1 MDVIKGKVI
10 WPVLNHNKKHNGFNS
25 SHRKSVLNCI
35 WDQILSEVNRRKQF
49 LNMYEMNRL
58 HDLLML
64 DSERQKLDLLS
75 QKKENLCY
83 CLLKANSKVTFH
95 TITSL

>member
-1 MDVIKGKVI
+1 MHEI
-10 WPVLNHNKKHNGFNS
+10 N
-25 SHRKSVLNCI
+25 
-35 WDQILSEVNRRKQF
+35 Q
-49 LNMYEMNRL
+49 L

-64 DSERQKLDLLS
+64 NSERQKLHLLS
-75 QKKENLCY
+75 RKRENLYY